1 MENHLINQKIKNKLN
16 PGRRKDNKDCGR
28 DKQNREQKN
37 KKKIY
42 EAKICFLKRLMKST
56 NP

>member
-28 DKQNREQKN
+28 DKQNREQKIN
-37 KKKIY
+37 
-42 EAKICFLKRLMKST
+42 LD
-56 NP
+56 NQ